1 MKTTICSRFLLSGIL
16 WWLFVLTG
24 SKGSVQLGAGFHG
37 DHGRFL
43 TDYVC
48 KCLRVWFSLTFSS
61 QPMLVKWILSLFC
74 WRSRTLSMPLGV
86 LGIWGSQ
93 PYFYRPIFTW
103 WVMWSILSGWQC
115 QFCYKHPHKEIFK
128 NPHNFYISSH
138 EMNLRSTGQQQSA
151 AKL

>member
-1 MKTTICSRFLLSGIL
+1 MPAENNAWLKNINTNKNCHVVFIDMVVNELMNWYMKTTICSRFLLSGIL
-16 WWLFVLTG
+16 WWLFFLTG

-48 KCLRVWFSLTFSS
+48 KCLCVWFSLTFSS
-61 QPMLVKWILSLFC
+61 QPRLVKWILSLFC

-103 WVMWSILSGWQC
+103 WVMWSILSGW
-115 QFCYKHPHKEIFK
+115 
-128 NPHNFYISSH
+128 
-138 EMNLRSTGQQQSA
+138 
-151 AKL
+151 